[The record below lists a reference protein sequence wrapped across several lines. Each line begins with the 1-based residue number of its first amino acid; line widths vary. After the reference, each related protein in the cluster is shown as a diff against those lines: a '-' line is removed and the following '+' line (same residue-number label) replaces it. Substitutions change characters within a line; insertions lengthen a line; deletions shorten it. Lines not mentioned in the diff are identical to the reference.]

1 MIDLAGKTPV
11 LMMID
16 PQVEA
21 TEEDQGSLHS
31 IGSTDA
37 LPNCV
42 RILEAARAVGMPVI
56 FTVEIHR
63 KEMVDF
69 GRLLDGT
76 EPVHCVEDTPGVE
89 LCPDTRP
96 RSGEWLIEGRRYS
109 KFVGTDLD
117 LLLRGLGSDTLL
129 CCGFLTDVC
138 VHYTCVDAHQLDYSY
153 FVARDATAGS
163 TPEASEAA
171 LDRLEYFQTGSLVTT
186 DDMIA
191 AIDSYRG
198 SLATAAR

>member
-1 MIDLAGKTPV
+1 MLDLADRKPV
-11 LMMID
+11 LLMID

-21 TEEDQGSLHS
+21 TEEGHGTLHA

-37 LPNCV
+37 MPNCV
-42 RILEAARAVGMPVI
+42 RILEAARTVGMPVI
-56 FTVEIHR
+56 FTIEIHR

-76 EPVHCVEDTPGVE
+76 EPVHCVEDTPGVQLRPE
-89 LCPDTRP
+89 TQP

-129 CCGFLTDVC
+129 CCGFLADVC
-138 VHYTCVDAHQLDYSY
+138 LHYTCVDAHQLDYSY
-153 FVARDATAGS
+153 FVACDATAGS
-163 TPEASEAA
+163 TREASDAA
-171 LDRLEYFQTGSLVTT
+171 HDRLEYFQTGSLVTT
-186 DDMIA
+186 DEMIEA
-191 AIDSYRG
+191 MGSYRG
-198 SLATAAR
+198 ALATAGR